1 MTLPDLIVLD
11 VNETLSDQGP
21 LGDRFVDLGAD
32 RGLAATWFAG
42 VLRDGFALGVHGR
55 SAPFADV
62 GAALLPGLL
71 PPQRDD
77 AAAARH
83 VLEGFTSLAVHDD
96 VVPGLRALAELG
108 VRLVTLSNGS
118 TDVAEGLLA
127 RAGVRDLVEAV
138 LSVEDAGVWKPAR
151 AAYDHALR
159 RTGVPAPRAMLVAVH
174 PWDLDG
180 ARVAGLRTAWIDRT
194 SAPYPDHFVPAEI
207 EAGSLTDLAS
217 SLRDDA

>member
-55 SAPFADV
+55 SARFADV

-71 PPQRDD
+71 PPQADD
-77 AAAARH
+77 EAAARH
-83 VLEGFTSLAVHDD
+83 VLAGFTSLAVHDD

-118 TDVAEGLLA
+118 VDVAEGLLE

-138 LSVEDAGVWKPAR
+138 LSVEDAGVWKPGL
-151 AAYDHALR
+151 AAYEHALR
-159 RTGVPAPRAMLVAVH
+159 SSEVPAERAMLVAVH

-180 ARVAGLRTAWIDRT
+180 ARAAGLRTAWLDRT
-194 SAPYPDHFVPAEI
+194 SVPYPDHFARAEL
-207 EAGSLTDLAS
+207 EVASLDDLAS
-217 SLRDDA
+217 RLREEG